1 MPKDVAV
8 VRVEVGFLQRGR
20 DVANLT
26 NYLQHQHFVICRYSP
41 TLFFQYLQN
50 KLFTENTSF
59 FFPLILNIMHFK
71 NNLISF
77 RKIQASDL
85 MMDWRYSLQIRSTF
99 SIPFHRF
106 LEEESY
112 GESNAQYRKPL
123 HVIRETL
130 KQSKHAYPLQ

>member
-1 MPKDVAV
+1 M
-8 VRVEVGFLQRGR
+8 
-20 DVANLT
+20 ANLT
-26 NYLQHQHFVICRYSP
+26 DYLQHQHFMIRMYSP

-59 FFPLILNIMHFK
+59 FFPLVLNIMHFK
-71 NNLISF
+71 NSLISF

-85 MMDWRYSLQIRSTF
+85 IMDWRYSLQIRSTF

-130 KQSKHAYPLQ
+130 K